1 MSKEYFF
8 SQKSGEEKKYN
19 FMRSIDDKAYL
30 RPGTSEG
37 FSSVRNGRI
46 LTPSAESKMKNYQSM
61 IGQLVVFIKHPQPI
75 GYCIVKV
82 NLLTNEEKVVSTGDS
97 HYVFVRPK
105 AYIDSSGTTWA
116 SETVTLRH
124 LMPVDFEVEESS
136 TYSIKMRSLRAL
148 LHDQLFQFLDMT
160 EDGDVCKI
168 ISTLGKERNS
178 HMEYELERLDH
189 LIYGLERFC
198 DELDGAC
205 MLKPEEKNVLISM
218 NVRKVISNAVN
229 LQKLISSGTTHENLL
244 DELHEFTDHLTKV
257 CNILED
263 LELPKMKPRW
273 VDITD
278 GGPGVAVSNFD
289 VRFRDCEMARM
300 WKSDY
305 RLRIHLSWNDSHS
318 NEAESSNSAIADS
331 VVDGGT
337 IDWEKVKLFDNL
349 SDAEISAMSINDF
362 DAHQRQ
368 HMRVNACSVQKEIV
382 KRIDGA
388 PCLNEY
394 IKAFETPDHP
404 FFFNKKLLYKHHNS
418 SESGNPN
425 IPVQNYFRKV
435 MTFMKSHYR
444 FGELHME
451 FKKEFCINIEHESC
465 QSCKNGWIGPKFDG
479 IPEPMPDYSK
489 LPAYHYHYQL

>member
-1 MSKEYFF
+1 M
-8 SQKSGEEKKYN
+8 
-19 FMRSIDDKAYL
+19 
-30 RPGTSEG
+30 
-37 FSSVRNGRI
+37 
-46 LTPSAESKMKNYQSM
+46 
-61 IGQLVVFIKHPQPI
+61 
-75 GYCIVKV
+75 
-82 NLLTNEEKVVSTGDS
+82 
-97 HYVFVRPK
+97 
-105 AYIDSSGTTWA
+105 
-116 SETVTLRH
+116 
-124 LMPVDFEVEESS
+124 
-136 TYSIKMRSLRAL
+136 
-148 LHDQLFQFLDMT
+148 
-160 EDGDVCKI
+160 
-168 ISTLGKERNS
+168 
-178 HMEYELERLDH
+178 
-189 LIYGLERFC
+189 
-198 DELDGAC
+198 
-205 MLKPEEKNVLISM
+205 
-218 NVRKVISNAVN
+218 
-229 LQKLISSGTTHENLL
+229 
-244 DELHEFTDHLTKV
+244 

-368 HMRVNACSVQKEIV
+368 RMHVNACSVQKEIV

-394 IKAFETPDHP
+394 IKAFETPDPP

-425 IPVQNYFRKV
+425 IPGQNYFRELVPGDKQKV
-435 MTFMKSHYR
+435 
-444 FGELHME
+444 
-451 FKKEFCINIEHESC
+451 KEFSDVFIVEERYVEEYLTHLMNLKRTKKRKGEA
-465 QSCKNGWIGPKFDG
+465 KAKG
-479 IPEPMPDYSK
+479 EP
-489 LPAYHYHYQL
+489 